1 MSTGSSVSQ
10 PLISMSTVQSTSWF
24 INEATITKRGCC
36 GPFLLHVAASFPAV
50 LTLICCLA
58 ATSPLL
64 PRLINSSLS
73 HCGRPF
79 SSSASSRALGPK
91 NKVHFWT
98 IISLELRSLCGNV
111 PHSFA
116 RHFHSVNRLRN
127 VHTFCSRAAIL
138 DAAVKPIGENS
149 LETYLHVLCLDS
161 HIFHC
166 TKEKNSKRQRKR
178 WPPPCKNH
186 VCTKPIFAVPAV
198 CQRLDGQGSPTKM
211 ADRLFLECTASLS
224 RGKEGQVK

>member
-1 MSTGSSVSQ
+1 MWKC
-10 PLISMSTVQSTSWF
+10 PAF
-24 INEATITKRGCC
+24 ICKA
-36 GPFLLHVAASFPAV
+36 F
-50 LTLICCLA
+50 
-58 ATSPLL
+58 
-64 PRLINSSLS
+64 SL
-73 HCGRPF
+73 
-79 SSSASSRALGPK
+79 
-91 NKVHFWT
+91 
-98 IISLELRSLCGNV
+98 
-111 PHSFA
+111 
-116 RHFHSVNRLRN
+116 NRLRN

-211 ADRLFLECTASLS
+211 ADRLFRSAQHLFQGEKKAKSSNKNKRTFTHFLLAVARLQMEEITSLAFCSVKKS
-224 RGKEGQVK
+224 RRVLC